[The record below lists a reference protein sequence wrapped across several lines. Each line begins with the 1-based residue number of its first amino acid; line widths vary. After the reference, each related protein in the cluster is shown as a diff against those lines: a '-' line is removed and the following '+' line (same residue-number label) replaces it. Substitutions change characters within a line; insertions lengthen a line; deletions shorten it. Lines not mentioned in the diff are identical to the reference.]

1 MSSKQQVSF
10 RFQRSVSKIVRILQV
25 YKELDRTKTVFNQL
39 VGSAGIEAL
48 WKDEYEVLRIG
59 ILNTASMALSTLE
72 NVLPP
77 RRGIIIKYINLSY
90 LIHLTYRISNNV
102 ENMMELLDLCYV
114 IGKEFIEVMPQNV
127 PIHRFIF

>member
-1 MSSKQQVSF
+1 MSSRQQVSF
-10 RFQRSVSKIVRILQV
+10 RFQRSVSKIVRILQA

-59 ILNTASMALSTLE
+59 ILNKASMVLSTLE

-77 RRGIIIKYINLSY
+77 RRGTLVS
-90 LIHLTYRISNNV
+90 
-102 ENMMELLDLCYV
+102 
-114 IGKEFIEVMPQNV
+114 
-127 PIHRFIF
+127 